1 MRLLLAEDNRE
12 LAHWLEKALVQ
23 GGFAVDCVFDGRAA
37 DHLLQSEKYALAVLD
52 IGMPGF
58 DGLEVVQRLRKRGQ
72 TLPVLLLTA
81 RSAVA
86 DRVKGLNVGAD
97 DYLPKPFELEELDAR
112 LRALLRRSEGQVH
125 EIQQIG
131 SLEYRDE
138 GYFLLRGQTL
148 SLTPREQALLT
159 VLMFRRTRPVSRQ
172 QLNADCDR
180 HTASAARLKLP
191 YSTSATKLRSWRKSR
206 CISPPHSL
214 FYSSKVLEGSL
225 AAQWRDD
232 EDLSP

>member
-23 GGFAVDCVFDGRAA
+23 GGFAVDCVLDGRAA

-52 IGMPGF
+52 IGMPGL

-125 EIQQIG
+125 EVQQIG
-131 SLEYRDE
+131 ALEYRDE
-138 GYFLLRGQTL
+138 GYFLLCGQTL

-172 QLNADCDR
+172 QLFEQVFSLNDDVSPESIELYIHRLRKKLQESNAR
-180 HTASAARLKLP
+180 IVT
-191 YSTSATKLRSWRKSR
+191 LRG
-206 CISPPHSL
+206 L
-214 FYSSKVLEGSL
+214 GYVLEL
-225 AAQWRDD
+225 AH
-232 EDLSP
+232 EVG

>member
-23 GGFAVDCVFDGRAA
+23 GGFAVDCVLDGRAA

-52 IGMPGF
+52 IGMPGL

-125 EIQQIG
+125 EVQQIG
-131 SLEYRDE
+131 ALEYRDE
-138 GYFLLRGQTL
+138 GYFY
-148 SLTPREQALLT
+148 S
-159 VLMFRRTRPVSRQ
+159 
-172 QLNADCDR
+172 AD
-180 HTASAARLKLP
+180 K
-191 YSTSATKLRSWRKSR
+191 R
-206 CISPPHSL
+206 C
-214 FYSSKVLEGSL
+214 
-225 AAQWRDD
+225 R
-232 EDLSP
+232 